1 MMYVIHLKLRKRAML
16 ASAAVVVMCICAAFL
31 LPGCRSD
38 APEPIPAATEEQRQA
53 YLSDLG
59 WSVNSTPVE
68 TMDLQLPQT
77 LNEGWLEY
85 AKLQDEQ
92 NLPFSNY
99 AGQTVRRFTYTVTN
113 YPGIPQSVQIN
124 LYVCEDQLIGGDV
137 ISLGENGFQTGLSFP
152 QT

>member
-38 APEPIPAATEEQRQA
+38 ASEPIPAATEEQRQA
-53 YLSDLG
+53 YLSALG

-113 YPGIPQSVQIN
+113 YPGIPQGVQIN

>member
-1 MMYVIHLKLRKRAML
+1 MMYVIHLKLRKRAIL
-16 ASAAVVVMCICAAFL
+16 ASAAVVVMCICATFL

-113 YPGIPQSVQIN
+113 YPGIPQGVQIN

>member
-16 ASAAVVVMCICAAFL
+16 ASAAVMVMCICAAFL

-38 APEPIPAATEEQRQA
+38 VPEPIPAATEEQRQA

-99 AGQTVRRFTYTVTN
+99 AGQTVRRFTYAVTN
-113 YPGIPQSVQIN
+113 YPGIPQGVQVN
-124 LYVCEDQLIGGDV
+124 LYVCEDQVIGGDV